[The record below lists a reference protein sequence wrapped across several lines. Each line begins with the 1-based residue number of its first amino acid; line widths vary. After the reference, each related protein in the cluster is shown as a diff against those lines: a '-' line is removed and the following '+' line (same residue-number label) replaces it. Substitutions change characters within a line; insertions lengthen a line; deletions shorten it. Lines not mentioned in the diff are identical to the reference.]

1 MKKYIYSMAMC
12 AALFCASS
20 CSESLL
26 DIEQK
31 AVSSTE
37 NFYKTDQDAVD
48 AMTAAYA
55 QFLENVCSSDGIYQ
69 PQFTLLNYSAD
80 DVFSAGTD
88 YVDHMDIR
96 VFDEFRYD
104 TNNSCLNQLYQRYYK
119 AIYAANLVI
128 TYVEPDTPVK
138 ARCVAEA
145 RVLRA
150 YCHMMAALTFQ
161 RPPLVD
167 RLLNADDKPTNVE
180 SQKSLLEWCATEC
193 EESVSALD
201 DRKGQQD
208 IEGAYKVTK
217 GFAYFVAGKSAVF
230 AGDMVRAEKD
240 LKPLVESPNYA
251 LVPGNRFRDL
261 FHVEGN
267 ACEEKIFE
275 ANCWGNADK
284 GFWGNIQRGRWM
296 TNNVLNWRYDR
307 LGSRATIC
315 GPNDGWGGG
324 AINWRFAEKMYQN
337 DGDGPRRKA
346 TFLTPDEF
354 LYDSELCGWE
364 SDFDEKGNEMS
375 FADKKKDPKRGV
387 KSTAGLFAHGIYME
401 VKNIASPNDRNMAI
415 SDTHNSTAF
424 RIARLAEAYL
434 LYAEACL
441 VNNHISEGEKYLH
454 AIQKRAEAPEKPL
467 TLQNLQDEKQYEL
480 WFETCRFH
488 DIVRWGIAKECQD
501 AVVDQVPQLY
511 DDFFIEGTPYF
522 GKEHHLRAEL
532 THPLSVDQKLP
543 ASSFGF
549 IKGKHEYFP
558 FPQTVTDLNKELH
571 NLNGWATNN

>member
-1 MKKYIYSMAMC
+1 MKKYIYSFTVC
-12 AALFCASS
+12 AALFCTS
-20 CSESLL
+20 CDESRL

-37 NFYKTDQDAVD
+37 TFYKTDQDAID

-55 QFLENVCSSDGIYQ
+55 QFLDNVCSSVGIYQ

-88 YVDHMDIR
+88 HTDHMDMRI
-96 VFDEFRYD
+96 FDEFRYD
-104 TNNSCLNQLYQRYYK
+104 TGSAGVKELYQRYYK
-119 AIYAANLVI
+119 AIYACNLVI
-128 TYVEPDTPVK
+128 TYVDPAASTVM

-161 RPPLVD
+161 CPPKVD
-167 RLLNADDKPTNVE
+167 KLLGADDKPTNVE
-180 SQKSLLEWCATEC
+180 SQKSLLEWCASEC
-193 EESVSALD
+193 EEVVDALD
-201 DRKGQQD
+201 ARKGQD
-208 IEGAYKVTK
+208 DVEGAYKVTK

-230 AGDMVRAEKD
+230 AGDMARAVKN

-267 ACEEKIFE
+267 GCEEKIFE
-275 ANCWGNADK
+275 ANRFGNADK
-284 GFWGNIQRGRWM
+284 GFWSNIFRGGWM
-296 TNNVLNWRYDR
+296 VNNVLNWRYDR
-307 LGSRATIC
+307 LGSRASIC
-315 GPNDGWGGG
+315 GANDGWGGG
-324 AINWRFAEKMYQN
+324 AINWKFAEKMYEN

-364 SDFDEKGNEMS
+364 TDFDADGNEMS
-375 FADKKKDPKRGV
+375 LADKKKDPKRGI
-387 KSTAGLFAHGIYME
+387 KSTDGLFSHGIYME
-401 VKNIASPNDRNMAI
+401 VKNIESPNDRNMAI
-415 SDTHNSTAF
+415 SDVHNSASF
-424 RIARLAEAYL
+424 RIARLGEAYL
-434 LYAEACL
+434 LYAEDCL
-441 VNNHISEGEKYLH
+441 ETGNIPEGKKYLN
-454 AIQKRAEAPEKPL
+454 AIQKRAEAPETEL
-467 TLQNLQDEKQYEL
+467 TIQTLRDEKQYEL

-522 GKEHHLRAEL
+522 GKEHHLRAVL
-532 THPLSVDQKLP
+532 THPLSVIQNLP
-543 ASSFGF
+543 ANSYGF
-549 IKGKHEYFP
+549 VKGKHEYFP
-558 FPQTVTDLNKELH
+558 FPKDVIDLNKELH
-571 NLNGWATNN
+571 QLNGWATK